1 MDKETKYID
10 LFELQ
15 TRPEFFLLA
24 KLDIESNLE
33 EKEKRSLNDFIS
45 ALQLTKVYSNNKSMI
60 AYSYVNGNEFN
71 YVFYISVNEQTNEN
85 TKDSILDDFKKKLE
99 SINYDEHNLKK
110 TNYMEMF
117 DENAEISI
125 PEYFVID
132 NEFYK

>member
-60 AYSYVNGNEFN
+60 AYSFVNGNEFN

-125 PEYFVID
+125 SEYFVID

>member
-60 AYSYVNGNEFN
+60 AYSYINGNEFN